1 MELRR
6 VAPVLGLCALLA
18 ADAVLI
24 AWAFRGAPVDDPG
37 PAATAAP
44 LSPSASPSSATP
56 AATALKPAPVEQAIT
71 VVGPSVAWVTR
82 AGSCKEPG
90 TVWVTDD
97 SGSTW
102 TGQDAP
108 GRVMRARPTSAT
120 AGFVTGGDTKCDL
133 RLWSTGNAG
142 RAWDKPKSAADAWSR
157 VPDDAKGVHTPDAEV
172 TRPCGSGR
180 VLDLA
185 ALTAERAVVVCENGD
200 VRATTDRGA
209 DWPMSFSL
217 EGALAVAVVEGGTGV
232 ALQTVPSCQG
242 VVAVPL
248 VGGQPDGE
256 SRCIRGTA
264 KPGTVAVSGVADSW
278 WVVVGDRVHR
288 AEQPAGPWE
297 RTEAPLDG

>member
-1 MELRR
+1 M
-6 VAPVLGLCALLA
+6 
-18 ADAVLI
+18 
-24 AWAFRGAPVDDPG
+24 
-37 PAATAAP
+37 
-44 LSPSASPSSATP
+44 
-56 AATALKPAPVEQAIT
+56 
-71 VVGPSVAWVTR
+71 
-82 AGSCKEPG
+82 
-90 TVWVTDD
+90 
-97 SGSTW
+97 
-102 TGQDAP
+102 
-108 GRVMRARPTSAT
+108 
-120 AGFVTGGDTKCDL
+120 
-133 RLWSTGNAG
+133 
-142 RAWDKPKSAADAWSR
+142 
-157 VPDDAKGVHTPDAEV
+157 
-172 TRPCGSGR
+172 
-180 VLDLA
+180 LDLA

-297 RTEAPLDG
+297 RPEAPLDG